1 MSEKSSN
8 GPVEA
13 ATLIVAGTQQAAG
26 ERGTGAAALDR
37 ASLLPGVELRDRRG
51 GQNFEV
57 LNLLGAG
64 AMGEVHLARD
74 VVLRRKV
81 ALKSLLPDM
90 QQNPALLARFM
101 GEMQITAQLD
111 HPHIVPVYAVE
122 TGPEGVRYAMKLIEG
137 RELEHL
143 LQETRARLDEG
154 KPLDGVHSLES
165 RLEIFTKVCDAIAYA
180 HERGVIHRDI
190 KPANVMIGRFG
201 EVYVMDW
208 GIARRMGKPGAST
221 DVESEAGPMSERAR
235 TARTRVG
242 STVGT
247 PLYMSPEQASGNN
260 DDLDGASDQY
270 ALGLLLQ
277 EIVTLE
283 QAMTGSSI
291 QEVLEKTRSG
301 KKRPVVGPKGVR
313 IPREVVAIID
323 RCTRV
328 DRSQRYPS
336 VAMLAEDVRRF
347 LRNEPVLAQP
357 DSFLFG
363 LGRWVAHN
371 RMLVLGAL
379 FSTFVFGSVALGGLW
394 LYDRAEIAE
403 KEVRELRLTEL
414 QADATTRVQTLDE
427 QFYAYEK
434 LLTRFAG
441 AAGISAAETPRAET
455 VYLSSDFDRR
465 DEVLSLRESRFYGNP
480 VSLEFPVATL
490 APGIDRDTAT
500 LQGGGPLRTLRV
512 VGKALVFTGLGQG
525 LPTAESKLEAL
536 LNEGGPIVR
545 IGVTLESGLSA
556 EYPGMKAAASSP
568 ADARKEILYQRAIAS
583 GDVVWSPPEPREGGA
598 VHLRCA
604 TALRDLEG
612 RPFGVATL
620 EIDAGR
626 PVNVA
631 LDTSGVEYVE
641 TSLLVERTGRVLA
654 QKSTGEG
661 GPESDVLSLAPVRA
675 AIERGE
681 TGFLETTREG
691 RPVLVTYQPLRSL
704 DWYLVTIAN
713 VARIERSK
721 PTPAPPPTAVVRSA
735 RPGAAAPAPRPAP
748 QPTVVPVAAA
758 EPSASASAS
767 AAPVAPAPL
776 SGRLPPKATAP
787 APSAA
792 PPTPNPFDRWKAYDA
807 KEKQSP

>member
-1 MSEKSSN
+1 VSEKSSN

-13 ATLIVAGTQQAAG
+13 ATLIVAGTQQAVG
-26 ERGTGAAALDR
+26 ERGTGAAALER
-37 ASLLPGVELRDRRG
+37 ASLFPGVELRDRRG
-51 GQNFEV
+51 SQHFEV

-143 LQETRARLDEG
+143 LQETRARLQDG
-154 KPLDGVHSLES
+154 KPLDGGHSLES
-165 RLEIFTKVCDAIAYA
+165 RLEIFTKVCDAISYA

-190 KPANVMIGRFG
+190 KPSNVMIGRFG

-221 DVESEAGPMSERAR
+221 DVEGEAGPMSERAR

-247 PLYMSPEQASGNN
+247 PIYMSPEQASGNN

-283 QAMTGSSI
+283 QAMVGSSI
-291 QEVLEKTRSG
+291 QDVLEKARAG
-301 KKRPVVGPKGVR
+301 KRRPVVGPKGVR
-313 IPREVVAIID
+313 IPRELVAIID
-323 RCTRV
+323 RCTRLE
-328 DRSQRYPS
+328 RSQRYPS

-347 LRNEPVLAQP
+347 LRNEPVLAEP
-357 DSFLFG
+357 DTFLFG

-371 RMLVLGAL
+371 RMLVLGTL
-379 FSTFVFGSVALGGLW
+379 FSTFVFGAVALGGLW

-414 QADATTRVQTLDE
+414 QSDGTTRVQALDE

-441 AAGISAAETPRAET
+441 AAGISAAEGPRAET
-455 VYLSSDFDRR
+455 LFLSSDFDRR
-465 DEVLSLRESRFYGNP
+465 DEVLSLRESRFYGKP
-480 VSLEFPVATL
+480 VSLEFPVTSL
-490 APGIDRDTAT
+490 APGVDRETTT

-512 VGKALVFTGLGQG
+512 VGKALVFSG
-525 LPTAESKLEAL
+525 LPSAESKLEAL
-536 LNEGGPIVR
+536 LNDGGPIVR
-545 IGVTLESGLSA
+545 VGIALESGLRA
-556 EYPGMKAAASSP
+556 EYPGMKASTEL
-568 ADARKEILYQRAIAS
+568 ADGRKEILYQRALSS
-583 GDVVWSPPEPREGGA
+583 GDVVWGPPEPHDGGA
-598 VHLRCA
+598 VHLHCA

-612 RPFGVATL
+612 RAFGVASL

-631 LDTSGVEYVE
+631 LDTSGAEYVE

-654 QKSTGEG
+654 QRSTGDV
-661 GPESDVLSLAPVRA
+661 GPESDVLSLAPVRQ

-681 TGFLETTREG
+681 TGYLETTREG

-713 VARIERSK
+713 IARIERSN
-721 PTPAPPPTAVVRSA
+721 PTPAAPPTAVVRSA
-735 RPGAAAPAPRPAP
+735 RPGAAPASRPTP
-748 QPTVVPVAAA
+748 TPTVTPVAAT
-758 EPSASASAS
+758 EPTASASAS
-767 AAPVAPAPL
+767 VSAVPVAAPPL
-776 SGRLPPKATAP
+776 SGRLPPKAP
-787 APSAA
+787 EPSAA
-792 PPTPNPFDRWKAYDA
+792 PPTPNPFDRWKAYD
-807 KEKQSP
+807 KEKKSP